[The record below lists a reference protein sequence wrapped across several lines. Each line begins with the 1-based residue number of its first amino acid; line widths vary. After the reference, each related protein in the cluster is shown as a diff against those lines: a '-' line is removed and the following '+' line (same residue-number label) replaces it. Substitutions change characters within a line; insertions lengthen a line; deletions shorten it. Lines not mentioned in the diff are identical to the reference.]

1 MDPYLPEA
9 AEQPT
14 QYPYDFHFVSAVY
27 NFVCLDRIIEGFWRH
42 IDGTPTRY
50 FSDVDQPA
58 KFAEAS
64 IWIVQALVG
73 DSFLTYRCWVVWGR
87 RWPIIIAPVIFLLT
101 TLGLGIWLE
110 VNYSRVTLSM
120 ENVNPQLT
128 KRLLGWEAGL
138 VALTFFQNLFITG
151 LIAFKLWRR
160 HNELQEA
167 IPTTRSALYW
177 RAIWLI
183 VESGMVVA
191 FSHGVLGVVAILKS
205 STYQIVIQSIPFII
219 GIMFTGIIVRVEAEK
234 REHSVYGSDLPRRY
248 DVPTLPSIHFA
259 SSETNLPTTDWSASG
274 HLSSDGAV
282 TTSTRFMTDVSST
295 KRNFSDAKEVKP
307 MDTVDLPT

>member
-1 MDPYLPEA
+1 MA
-9 AEQPT
+9 AVPLDEVFVLALWLSTFLFGFQVLLYFIALWILIYRRRPNKSLNIPMIST
-14 QYPYDFHFVSAVY
+14 ATIMMVVSAGY
-27 NFVCLDRIIEGFWRH
+27 NFVCLDRIVEGFWRH

-58 KFAEAS
+58 KFAEAG

-73 DSFLTYRCWVVWGR
+73 DSFLTYRCWVVWDR

-110 VNYSRVTLSM
+110 VDYSRVPL
-120 ENVNPQLT
+120 EDVNPQLT

-138 VALTFFQNLFITG
+138 VAITFFQNLFITG

-160 HNELQEA
+160 HHELQEA
-167 IPTTRSALYW
+167 IPTSRSALYW

-183 VESGMVVA
+183 VESGMIVA

-205 STYQIVIQSIPFII
+205 SAYEIVIQSIPFII

-234 REHSVYGSDLPRRY
+234 KG
-248 DVPTLPSIHFA
+248 I
-259 SSETNLPTTDWSASG
+259 
-274 HLSSDGAV
+274 
-282 TTSTRFMTDVSST
+282 
-295 KRNFSDAKEVKP
+295 
-307 MDTVDLPT
+307 